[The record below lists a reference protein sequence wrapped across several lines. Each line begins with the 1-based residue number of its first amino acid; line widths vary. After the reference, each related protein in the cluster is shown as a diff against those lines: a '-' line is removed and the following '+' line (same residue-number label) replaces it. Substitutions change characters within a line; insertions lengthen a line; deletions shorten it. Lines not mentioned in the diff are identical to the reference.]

1 MNTDK
6 NISTDIS
13 KDISTAMNN
22 NSVEELRA
30 QIIKAAPSFN
40 HSDNSNNSENFN
52 NPENSNRS
60 KYKEYK
66 DEWWLLGT
74 SGCHLC
80 TQAEQLMTQ
89 LQAVYPI
96 TYQHIDIADFDEA
109 LMMTF
114 ATTIP
119 VLLTKTQ
126 RLNYPFSVMDL
137 QRLL

>member
-1 MNTDK
+1 MNS
-6 NISTDIS
+6 NITTDIS
-13 KDISTAMNN
+13 SNISTAMNN
-22 NSVEELRA
+22 NSTSIEGLRA
-30 QIIKAAPSFN
+30 QIINAAPNFN
-40 HSDNSNNSENFN
+40 NSENPHNSENFN
-52 NPENSNRS
+52 SAQH
-60 KYKEYK
+60 KEYK
-66 DEWWLLGT
+66 EEWWLLGT

-96 TYQHIDIADFDEA
+96 TYQHIDIADFDEP